1 MTTVLDCREFVG
13 MVDDLLDADE
23 ETWQAEVV
31 QHLKDCPPCEVY
43 LEQLQDVR
51 RLLRGMDTETLP
63 NDDPRVRE
71 LLDKID
77 SRPRFTLVDEDAVG
91 HWQPEEVIEPQALK
105 AVAGAFP
112 SGVTVITTAPA
123 GKPVGMTVSSF
134 TSVSLDPPLILVC
147 VARTASCLPAFRVGS
162 PMGVNVLSGGQAHVA
177 KTFASPVE
185 DRFAVVEHRTGPHG
199 VPLIEETAAWLST
212 HIVRIYDG
220 GDHVILL
227 ARVHALRRSAHTPL
241 LYQAGALH
249 DWKPTVVPPSTGD
262 RRAGRKDGTP

>member
-31 QHLKDCPPCEVY
+31 QHLRDCPPCEVY

-51 RLLRGMDTETLP
+51 RLLRGMDSGALP
-63 NDDPRVRE
+63 PGDPRLRE
-71 LLDKID
+71 LLDKVD
-77 SRPRFTLVDEDAVG
+77 SRPRFTLVEEDAVG
-91 HWQPEEVIEPQALK
+91 QWQPEESIDPKALR
-105 AVAGAFP
+105 AVAGTFP

-123 GKPVGMTVSSF
+123 GRPVGMTVSSF

-147 VARTASCLPAFRVGS
+147 VARTASSSPAFRVGS
-162 PMGVNVLSGGQAHVA
+162 PMGVNVLSSSQGQVA
-177 KTFASPVE
+177 RTFASPVE

-227 ARVHALRRSAHTPL
+227 ARVHALHRSAHTPL
-241 LYQAGALH
+241 LYQAGAMH
-249 DWKPTVVPPSTGD
+249 DWTPTVLPPSAGAPQ
-262 RRAGRKDGTP
+262 AGRKGGAT